1 MDSTLKLPG
10 FLTSDPQARWTTTPD
25 KPPFH
30 FFTTKRTKNTKI
42 GDPIT
47 TERPLPKAGE
57 LEKAEN

>member
-1 MDSTLKLPG
+1 MDDHSRYP
-10 FLTSDPQARWTTTPD
+10 
-25 KPPFH
+25 